1 MRRLGVNIDHVATL
15 RQARGAP
22 YPDPVQAALVAE
34 TAGAQQITCHI
45 RCDRRHV
52 NERDILLL
60 KAVVTSQLNVECA
73 ATEEMLGIMLEL
85 RPHRVTLVP
94 ERPEEIT
101 TEGGLSLSRPQVLEE
116 CRVAA
121 EGLSA
126 AGMLVSLFIDPDPE
140 VIQASVMPGVD
151 QIELN
156 TAAYAECASH
166 LRQPEL
172 ERLAIAANL
181 SEVAG
186 LVVAAG
192 HGLTHLNLADLV
204 AAAPNIEEYNI
215 GHSIVSRA
223 VFVGLDRA
231 VRDLLALI

>member
-45 RCDRRHV
+45 RSDRRHV
-52 NERDILLL
+52 NERDIRLL

-73 ATEEMLGIMLEL
+73 ATEEMLGIMQEL

-94 ERPEEIT
+94 EKPDEIT
-101 TEGGLSLSRPQVLEE
+101 TEGGLSLNRPHVLEE
-116 CRVAA
+116 CRMAA
-121 EGLSA
+121 ARLSA
-126 AGMLVSLFIDPDPE
+126 AGMLVSLFIDPDLE
-140 VIQASVMPGVD
+140 VIAASAMPGVD

-156 TAAYAECASH
+156 TAAYAESPSH

-172 ERLAIAANL
+172 DRLASAAKA
-181 SEVAG
+181 SEAAG

-192 HGLTHLNLADLV
+192 HGLTHLNLSDLV

-215 GHSIVSRA
+215 GHSIVARA

-231 VRDLLALI
+231 IRDLLALI